1 MCEALLGLG
10 RPAEAHATTRAALVV
25 CEQHEIGMY
34 RWELLRM
41 LALSEAKLG
50 DFASATA
57 RLDRLLAEQTEFGV
71 TGLRIGVSYEAR
83 AEVALWSGDAAA
95 FDHFARLTAR
105 EYRHGANSPLGAR
118 YERLTREAQRRG
130 LAPSASLSDF
140 EPTTMAHSGMGEP
153 SDVEGLVAMALSAS
167 IDLPDRCLKAL
178 RLVCSARAARGGHL
192 FLAAANDGPQLMA
205 SCDLAQPADGLSRRV
220 GEYLVEQEDRFD
232 TLTIALGED
241 EPVEVMNDV
250 AVANVDGLRY
260 ELLPLTSVR
269 NQELRIAGVV
279 AIAPGELPQNNPR
292 QTQLLSTI
300 AAHLAQGR

>member
-1 MCEALLGLG
+1 
-10 RPAEAHATTRAALVV
+10 
-25 CEQHEIGMY
+25 
-34 RWELLRM
+34 
-41 LALSEAKLG
+41 
-50 DFASATA
+50 
-57 RLDRLLAEQTEFGV
+57 
-71 TGLRIGVSYEAR
+71 
-83 AEVALWSGDAAA
+83 
-95 FDHFARLTAR
+95 
-105 EYRHGANSPLGAR
+105 
-118 YERLTREAQRRG
+118 
-130 LAPSASLSDF
+130 
-140 EPTTMAHSGMGEP
+140 MGEP
-153 SDVEGLVAMALSAS
+153 SDVEGLVEMALSAS

-220 GEYLVEQEDRFD
+220 REYLVEQEDRFD
-232 TLTIALGED
+232 TLTIALGDD
-241 EPVEVMNDV
+241 EAVEVMSDV

-300 AAHLAQGR
+300 AAHLTQGS